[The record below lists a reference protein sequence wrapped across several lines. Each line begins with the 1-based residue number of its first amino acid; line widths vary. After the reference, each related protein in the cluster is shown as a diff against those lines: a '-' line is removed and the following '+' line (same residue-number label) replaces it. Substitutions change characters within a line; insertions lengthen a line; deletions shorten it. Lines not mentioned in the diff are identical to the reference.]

1 MGALFSEKMTTTKN
15 IKRIAVFTSGGDA
28 PGMNAAIRAVVRTA
42 IFHDLHIYGIERGYQ
57 GMIDG
62 KIRRMETSDV
72 GNIIQ
77 RGGTIL
83 KTARSAEFMTPEGR
97 AKAYDVLV
105 ANDIDA
111 CVAIGGNGTFTGA
124 HIFSQEYN
132 IPFIGLPGTIDN
144 DLYGTDITIGFDTA
158 INTAMEAADKI
169 RDTADSHN
177 RLFFVEV
184 MGRHAGF
191 LALHSAIG
199 SGAGGVLIP
208 ENDSTLEN
216 LVTHIKKAAK
226 RNKPF
231 GLIII
236 AEGNRYGGAH
246 EVARLVKEQFDYYDT
261 KVTVIGHLQRGGSPT
276 CIDRVLASRLGYE
289 AVESLVKGKHGCMVG
304 IHNNQLSYTSFED
317 AITKTKSVNR
327 DMMRMAEILA
337 L

>member
-1 MGALFSEKMTTTKN
+1 MTSKK

-42 IFHDLHIYGIERGYQ
+42 TYHDLHVYGIERGYQ

-62 KIRRMETSDV
+62 KIKRLETSDV
-72 GNIIQ
+72 GNIIH
-77 RGGTIL
+77 RGGTML
-83 KTARSAEFMTPEGR
+83 KTARSMEFMTPEGR
-97 AKAYDVLV
+97 VKAHDTLV

-124 HIFSQEYN
+124 SIFSKEYD
-132 IPFIGLPGTIDN
+132 IPFVGIPGTIDN
-144 DLYGTDITIGFDTA
+144 DLFGTDLTIGFDTA

-169 RDTADSHN
+169 RDTAHSHD

-199 SGAGGVLIP
+199 SGASGVIIP
-208 ENDSTLEN
+208 ENDNSIEDLIIQ
-216 LVTHIKKAAK
+216 LKKAAK
-226 RNKPF
+226 RGKPF
-231 GLIII
+231 GLVIV
-236 AEGNRYGGAH
+236 AEGNKYGGAE
-246 EVARLVKEQFDYYDT
+246 EVAKLVKEKITQYDT
-261 KVTVIGHLQRGGSPT
+261 KITIIGHLQRGGSPT

-289 AVESLVKGKHGCMVG
+289 AVNALLDHKSNVMIGMLKND
-304 IHNNQLSYTSFED
+304 ISYTPFEE
-317 AITKTKSVNR
+317 AIAKNKPINKELLK
-327 DMMRMAEILA
+327 MAEILA

>member
-1 MGALFSEKMTTTKN
+1 MTITKN
-15 IKRIAVFTSGGDA
+15 INRIAVFTSGGDA

-62 KIRRMETSDV
+62 KIKRMETSDV

-83 KTARSAEFMTPEGR
+83 KTARSTEFMTKEGR

-124 HIFSQEYN
+124 HVFSQEYN

-177 RLFFVEV
+177 RLFFIEV

-199 SGAGGVLIP
+199 SGASGVLIP

-216 LVTHIKKAAK
+216 LITHIKKAAK

-289 AVESLVKGKHGCMVG
+289 AVEALVKGEHGCMVG
-304 IHNNQLSYTSFED
+304 IKNNQLSYTSFED
-317 AITKTKSVNR
+317 AITKTKEVNR

>member
-1 MGALFSEKMTTTKN
+1 MTTTKN

-57 GMIDG
+57 GMIEG

-83 KTARSAEFMTPEGR
+83 KTARSTEFMTPEGR

-124 HIFSQEYN
+124 YIFSQEYN

-144 DLYGTDITIGFDTA
+144 DLYGTDLTIGFDTA

-177 RLFFVEV
+177 RLFFIEV

-216 LVTHIKKAAK
+216 LITHIKKAAK

-231 GLIII
+231 GLIIV

-246 EVARLVKEQFDYYDT
+246 EVARLVKEQFDHYDT

-289 AVESLVKGKHGCMVG
+289 AIEALVKGKHGCMVG
-304 IHNNQLSYTSFED
+304 IYNNQLSYTSFED
-317 AITKTKSVNR
+317 AITKTKEVNR

>member
-1 MGALFSEKMTTTKN
+1 MTTTKN

-62 KIRRMETSDV
+62 KIRRMETQDV

-83 KTARSAEFMTPEGR
+83 KTARSTEFMTPEGR

-177 RLFFVEV
+177 RLFFIEV

-246 EVARLVKEQFDYYDT
+246 EVARLVKEQFDHYDT
-261 KVTVIGHLQRGGSPT
+261 KVSVIGHLQRGGSPT

-289 AVESLVKGKHGCMVG
+289 AVEALVKGKHGCMVG
-304 IHNNQLSYTSFED
+304 IYNNQLSYTKFED
-317 AITKTKSVNR
+317 AITKTKEVNR